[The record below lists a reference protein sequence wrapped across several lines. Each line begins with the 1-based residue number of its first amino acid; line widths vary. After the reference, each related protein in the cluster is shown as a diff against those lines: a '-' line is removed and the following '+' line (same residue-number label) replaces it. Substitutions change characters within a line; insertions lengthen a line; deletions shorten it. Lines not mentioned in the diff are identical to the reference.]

1 MTSPNIPCLN
11 QVSIY
16 IYLQC
21 DREILAKRMPMP
33 VLYKRLGF
41 RQFDV
46 RCAEEMAD
54 AWTSQGRYRRINHHD
69 HRALGD
75 VGEAILLDGKYEER
89 FIPEISLN

>member
-11 QVSIY
+11 QLSIY

-54 AWTSQGRYRRINHHD
+54 AWTSQGRYRRTSRHN
-69 HRALGD
+69 HRALDD
-75 VGEAILLDGKYEER
+75 VREAILLAGKYEER

>member
-11 QVSIY
+11 QLSIY

-69 HRALGD
+69 HRALGE
-75 VGEAILLDGKYEER
+75 GEAILLAGKYEER